1 MSTQIVSSGT
11 SINNSAVTSGT
22 TLEVASGGT
31 MVSMT
36 IDAGGSALIEFGG
49 TDLATTI
56 SSGGFETVSGTV
68 SGDAVYGSQLISFG
82 SAVANNETVY
92 SGGVVD
98 LFLKGGAVNDATVMN
113 GGTLAI
119 SGNASATDTT
129 LSAGA
134 LLDLQSPKAN
144 FDGTLTFDG
153 AATLQFDDVI
163 SAGYGDLAI
172 ISGFGSGSV
181 IDERALGTVA
191 TLSTTTSG
199 GDTVATISGGGV
211 SESFTFAGTVT
222 SLGLAFDT
230 VGGVEIVYGSG
241 TSSISSGGSSPLS
254 SGSTIIVSGGTSS
267 SGALVT
273 SGVTLLVQSGGTAI
287 KAVIGSGGTGLID
300 GVDSGS
306 VINAGGSETVSGQVI
321 GDSVYG
327 SQLVSAASATVTS
340 ETVENGGTVFLAL
353 KGVMAQD
360 VTVVGGGTLA
370 INGNIQADD
379 TVLDTGGLV
388 DLQSPKA
395 TLTGALTFTGA
406 ATLEIDG
413 VSSAGYGD
421 LAIISGFGSG
431 SVIDDE
437 AIGSGGTLITT
448 SSGGFTT
455 ATITSGGVSESLTF
469 AGGYTSNLALGPDTV
484 GGVELTY
491 VPCFAAGTR
500 IRTTQGEV
508 AVEALAQGDLVL
520 TEDGQALPVIWIG
533 SRIVDCVRHRRPET
547 VMPVRVQAQA
557 FGPGLPARDLM
568 LSPDHAVYAEE
579 VLIPVKHL
587 INGSTIRQS
596 AVPSVTYYH
605 VELPRHAVILA
616 EGLPAESYLDS
627 GDRASFANAAGDVA
641 LHPVWGS
648 EARDV
653 SLVWDA
659 CGAAPLCVTGP
670 QLERVRTMLAEW
682 AAILGGVVA
691 APAAPPTGAGHH
703 RPPNGSMRGSNPRIT
718 IETRKHRR
726 LV

>member
-1 MSTQIVSSGT
+1 VSTQIVSSGT

-36 IDAGGSALIEFGG
+36 LDAGGSALIEFGG
-49 TDLATTI
+49 TDLGTTI
-56 SSGGFETVSGTV
+56 AAGGYETVSGTV
-68 SGDAVYGSQLISFG
+68 NGDAIYGTQLVSFG

-92 SGGVVD
+92 SGGAID
-98 LFLKGGAVNDATVMN
+98 LFLKGGAVNDTTVLN

-172 ISGFGSGSV
+172 ISGFGAGSI
-181 IDERALGTVA
+181 IDERAIGTVA

-199 GDTVATISGGGV
+199 GDTVATITGGGV

-254 SGSTIIVSGGTSS
+254 SGSTVIVSGGTSS

-273 SGVTLLVQSGGTAI
+273 SGVTLLVESGGTAI

-306 VINAGGSETVSGQVI
+306 VINSGGFENVSGQVL

-327 SQLVSAASATVTS
+327 SQLVSAASATVTD
-340 ETVENGGTVFLAL
+340 ETVQNGGTVFLAL
-353 KGVMAQD
+353 KGVTADD

-370 INGNIQADD
+370 INGNIQAHN
-379 TVLDTGGLV
+379 TVLDAGGVV
-388 DLQSPKA
+388 DMQSPKA
-395 TLTGALTFTGA
+395 TLTGALTFTGP
-406 ATLEIDG
+406 ATLEFDA
-413 VSSAGYGD
+413 VASSGYGD
-421 LAIISGFGSG
+421 QAIISGFGSG
-431 SVIDDE
+431 SVIDE
-437 AIGSGGTLITT
+437 QAIGSGGSLITM
-448 SSGGFTT
+448 SAGGYTT

-484 GGVELTY
+484 GGVALTY

-500 IRTTQGEV
+500 IRTTEGDV
-508 AVEALAQGDLVL
+508 AVEALALGDLVL
-520 TEDGQALPVIWIG
+520 TEGGEALPVIWIG
-533 SRIVDCVRHRRPET
+533 SRHVDCARHPRPET
-547 VMPVRVQAQA
+547 VMPVRVQANA
-557 FGPGLPARDLM
+557 LGPNQPARDLM
-568 LSPDHAVYAEE
+568 LSPDHAVYAEQ
-579 VLIPVKHL
+579 VLIPVKYL

-596 AVPSVTYYH
+596 PVSQVTYFH

-616 EGLPAESYLDS
+616 EGMPAESYLDS
-627 GDRASFANAAGDVA
+627 GDRASFANAEGGVA

-670 QLERVRTMLAEW
+670 ELERVRAAVAEW
-682 AAILGGVVA
+682 AAILGGVA
-691 APAAPPTGAGHH
+691 AA
-703 RPPNGSMRGSNPRIT
+703 
-718 IETRKHRR
+718 
-726 LV
+726 

>member
-1 MSTQIVSSGT
+1 VSTQIVSSGT

-36 IDAGGSALIEFGG
+36 LDAGGSALIAFGG
-49 TDLATTI
+49 TDLGTTI
-56 SSGGFETVSGTV
+56 STGGFETVSGTV
-68 SGDAVYGSQLISFG
+68 SGDAIYGTQLVSG
-82 SAVANNETVY
+82 SAAVTNNETVY
-92 SGGVVD
+92 GGGVIN

-113 GGTLAI
+113 AGTLAI

-163 SAGYGDLAI
+163 SAGFGDLAI
-172 ISGFGSGSV
+172 ISGFGAGSI
-181 IDERALGTVA
+181 IDERAIGTVA

-199 GDTVATISGGGV
+199 GDTVATITGSGV

-254 SGSTIIVSGGTSS
+254 SGATIIVSGGTSS

-287 KAVIGSGGTGLID
+287 KALIGSGGTGQID
-300 GVDSGS
+300 GIDSGS
-306 VINAGGSETVSGQVI
+306 VINSGGFENVSGQVF

-327 SQLVSAASATVTS
+327 SQLVSAGSATVTG
-340 ETVENGGTVFLAL
+340 ETVQNGGTVSLAL
-353 KGVMAQD
+353 KGVKAED

-370 INGNIQADD
+370 INGNIQADN

-406 ATLEIDG
+406 ATLAFDG
-413 VSSAGYGD
+413 VSSAGYGE
-421 LAIISGFGSG
+421 LAVISGFGSG
-431 SVIDDE
+431 SVIDE
-437 AIGSGGTLITT
+437 RAIGSGGTLITV
-448 SSGGFTT
+448 SSGGLTT

-469 AGGYTSNLALGPDTV
+469 AGAYTSSLVLGPDTA

-491 VPCFAAGTR
+491 VPCFAAGTL
-500 IRTTQGEV
+500 IRTTQGEI

-520 TEDGQALPVIWIG
+520 TEGGEALPVIWIG
-533 SRIVDCVRHRRPET
+533 SRHVDCARHPRPET
-547 VMPVRVQAQA
+547 VMPVRVQAHA
-557 FGPGLPARDLM
+557 FGPELPARDLV
-568 LSPDHAVYAEE
+568 LSPDHAVYAEA

-596 AVPSVTYYH
+596 AVASVTYYH

-627 GDRASFANAAGDVA
+627 GDRASFANAADGVA

-648 EARDV
+648 EARDL
-653 SLVWDA
+653 SLLWDA

-670 QLERVRTMLAEW
+670 QLDRMRA
-682 AAILGGVVA
+682 VVA
-691 APAAPPTGAGHH
+691 ERARILAKMAAA
-703 RPPNGSMRGSNPRIT
+703 
-718 IETRKHRR
+718 
-726 LV
+726 

>member
-1 MSTQIVSSGT
+1 
-11 SINNSAVTSGT
+11 
-22 TLEVASGGT
+22 

-36 IDAGGSALIEFGG
+36 LDAGGSALIAFGG
-49 TDLATTI
+49 TDLGTTI
-56 SSGGFETVSGTV
+56 STGGFETVSGTV
-68 SGDAVYGSQLISFG
+68 SGDAIYGTQLVSG
-82 SAVANNETVY
+82 SAAVTNNETVY
-92 SGGVVD
+92 GGGVIN
-98 LFLKGGAVNDATVMN
+98 LFLKGGAVNGATVMN
-113 GGTLAI
+113 AGTLAI

-163 SAGYGDLAI
+163 SAGFGDLAI
-172 ISGFGSGSV
+172 ISGFGAGSI
-181 IDERALGTVA
+181 IDERAIGTVA

-199 GDTVATISGGGV
+199 GDTVATITGGGV

-287 KAVIGSGGTGLID
+287 KALIGSGGTALID
-300 GVDSGS
+300 GIDSGS
-306 VINAGGSETVSGQVI
+306 VINSGGFENVSGQVF

-327 SQLVSAASATVTS
+327 SQLVSAGSATVTG
-340 ETVENGGTVFLAL
+340 ETVQNGGTVSLAL
-353 KGVMAQD
+353 KGVKAED

-370 INGNIQADD
+370 INGNIQADN

-395 TLTGALTFTGA
+395 TLIGALTFDGA
-406 ATLEIDG
+406 ATLEFDG
-413 VSSAGYGD
+413 LSSAGFGE
-421 LAIISGFGSG
+421 LAVISGFGSG
-431 SVIDDE
+431 SVIDE
-437 AIGSGGTLITT
+437 RAIGSGGSLITV
-448 SSGGFTT
+448 SSGGLTT

-469 AGGYTSNLALGPDTV
+469 AGGYTSNLMLGPDTV
-484 GGVELTY
+484 GGVELTF
-491 VPCFAAGTR
+491 VPCFAAGTL
-500 IRTTQGEV
+500 IRTTQGEI

-520 TEDGQALPVIWIG
+520 TGGGEALPVIWIG
-533 SRIVDCVRHRRPET
+533 SRHVDCARHPRPET
-547 VMPVRVQAQA
+547 VMPVRIQAHA
-557 FGPGLPARDLM
+557 FGRNLPARDLV
-568 LSPDHAVYAEE
+568 LSPDHAVYAEA

-596 AVPSVTYYH
+596 AVASVTYYH

-627 GDRASFANAAGDVA
+627 GDRASFANAADGVA

-648 EARDV
+648 EARDL
-653 SLVWDA
+653 SLLWDA

-670 QLERVRTMLAEW
+670 QLDRMRAVVAERARILAEM
-682 AAILGGVVA
+682 AAA
-691 APAAPPTGAGHH
+691 
-703 RPPNGSMRGSNPRIT
+703 
-718 IETRKHRR
+718 
-726 LV
+726 

>member
-36 IDAGGSALIEFGG
+36 IDAGGSAVIAFGG
-49 TDLATTI
+49 TDLGTTI
-56 SSGGFETVSGTV
+56 STGGFETVSGTV
-68 SGDAVYGSQLISFG
+68 SGDAIYGTQLVSYGSAI
-82 SAVANNETVY
+82 ANNETVY
-92 SGGVVD
+92 GGGVID

-113 GGTLAI
+113 AGTLVI

-163 SAGYGDLAI
+163 SAGFGDLAI
-172 ISGFGSGSV
+172 ISGFGAGSI
-181 IDERALGTVA
+181 IDERAIGTVA

-199 GDTVATISGGGV
+199 GDTVATITGGGV

-241 TSSISSGGSSPLS
+241 ISSISSGGSSPPS

-267 SGALVT
+267 TGALVA

-287 KAVIGSGGTGLID
+287 KALIGSGGTALID

-306 VINAGGSETVSGQVI
+306 VINSGGFETVSGQVF

-327 SQLVSAASATVTS
+327 SQLVNAGSATVTG
-340 ETVENGGTVFLAL
+340 ETVENSGTVSLAL
-353 KGVMAQD
+353 KGVKAED

-370 INGNIQADD
+370 INGNIQADN
-379 TVLDTGGLV
+379 TVLDAGGLV

-406 ATLEIDG
+406 ATLAFDG
-413 VSSAGYGD
+413 VSSAGYGE
-421 LAIISGFGSG
+421 LAVISGFGSG
-431 SVIDDE
+431 SVIDE
-437 AIGSGGTLITT
+437 RAIGSGGTLITVA
-448 SSGGFTT
+448 SGGLTT

-469 AGGYTSNLALGPDTV
+469 AGAYTSGLVLGPDTV

-500 IRTTQGEV
+500 IRTTEGEI
-508 AVEALAQGDLVL
+508 AVEALTQDDLVL
-520 TEDGQALPVIWIG
+520 TEGGEALPVIWIG
-533 SRIVDCVRHRRPET
+533 SRHVDCARHPRPET

-557 FGPGLPARDLM
+557 FGPELPTRDLV
-568 LSPDHAVYAEE
+568 LSPDHAVYAEA

-587 INGSTIRQS
+587 INGATIRQS
-596 AVPSVTYYH
+596 AVASVTYYH
-605 VELPRHAVILA
+605 VELPRHAIILA

-627 GDRASFANAAGDVA
+627 GDRASFANAADGVA

-648 EARDV
+648 EARDL
-653 SLVWDA
+653 SLLWDA
-659 CGAAPLCVTGP
+659 CGAAPLCVTGA
-670 QLERVRTMLAEW
+670 QLDRMRA
-682 AAILGGVVA
+682 VVA
-691 APAAPPTGAGHH
+691 ERARILADMAAA
-703 RPPNGSMRGSNPRIT
+703 
-718 IETRKHRR
+718 
-726 LV
+726 

>member
-1 MSTQIVSSGT
+1 VSTQIVSSGT

-36 IDAGGSALIEFGG
+36 LDAGGSALIAFGG
-49 TDLATTI
+49 TDLGTTI
-56 SSGGFETVSGTV
+56 STGGFETVSGTV
-68 SGDAVYGSQLISFG
+68 SGDAIYGTQLVSG
-82 SAVANNETVY
+82 SAAVTNNETVY
-92 SGGVVD
+92 GGGVIN

-113 GGTLAI
+113 AGTLAI

-163 SAGYGDLAI
+163 SAGFGDLAI
-172 ISGFGSGSV
+172 ISGFGAGSI
-181 IDERALGTVA
+181 IDERAIGTVA

-199 GDTVATISGGGV
+199 GDTVATITGSGV

-287 KAVIGSGGTGLID
+287 KALIGSGGTGQID
-300 GVDSGS
+300 GIDSGS
-306 VINAGGSETVSGQVI
+306 VINSGGFENVSGQVF

-327 SQLVSAASATVTS
+327 SQLVSAGSATVTG
-340 ETVENGGTVFLAL
+340 ETVQNGGTVSLAL
-353 KGVMAQD
+353 KGVKAED

-370 INGNIQADD
+370 INGNIQADN

-406 ATLEIDG
+406 ATLAFDG
-413 VSSAGYGD
+413 VSSAGYGE
-421 LAIISGFGSG
+421 LAVISGFGSG
-431 SVIDDE
+431 SVIDE
-437 AIGSGGTLITT
+437 RAIGSGGTLITV
-448 SSGGFTT
+448 SSGGLTT

-469 AGGYTSNLALGPDTV
+469 AGAYTSSLVLGPDTA

-491 VPCFAAGTR
+491 VPCFAAGTL
-500 IRTTQGEV
+500 IRTTQGEI

-520 TEDGQALPVIWIG
+520 TEGGEALPVIWIG
-533 SRIVDCVRHRRPET
+533 SRHVDCARHPRPET
-547 VMPVRVQAQA
+547 VMPVRVQANA
-557 FGPGLPARDLM
+557 LGPNQPARDLM
-568 LSPDHAVYAEE
+568 LSPDHAVYAEQ
-579 VLIPVKHL
+579 VLIPVKYL

-596 AVPSVTYYH
+596 PVSQVTYFH

-616 EGLPAESYLDS
+616 EGMPAESYLDS
-627 GDRASFANAAGDVA
+627 GDRASFANAEGGVA

-670 QLERVRTMLAEW
+670 ELERVRAAVAEW
-682 AAILGGVVA
+682 AAILGGVA
-691 APAAPPTGAGHH
+691 AA
-703 RPPNGSMRGSNPRIT
+703 
-718 IETRKHRR
+718 
-726 LV
+726 